1 MMDMDIKLAVFDL
14 AGTTVKDDDFV
25 AQAFIA
31 AFQHEGIEVTAADV
45 NPWMGVRKT
54 QAIAEV
60 LFAKCGEVIPELV
73 DRIHD
78 SFVGAMVEFYSDSNQ
93 VTPMDGAEELFRS
106 LQSRGI
112 RVAVNS
118 GFPRVIV
125 DAILLRFGW
134 IWEGLVDDSIASDE
148 VPAGRPF
155 PHMIRALMDRGGI
168 VLPGQVMKVGDTTVD
183 IEEGR
188 QTECGLVIA
197 VTTGANKREELA
209 EYAPDH
215 IIDHLEAIHGLV

>member
-1 MMDMDIKLAVFDL
+1 MEKDIRLAVFDL

-31 AFQHEGIEVTAADV
+31 AFQREGIEVKAADV

-60 LFAKCGEVIPELV
+60 LYAKQGEAVPALV
-73 DRIHD
+73 DRIHN
-78 SFVGAMVEFYSDSNQ
+78 SFVDAMVRFYTDSDQ
-93 VTPMDGAEELFRS
+93 VTPMGGAEELFRS
-106 LQSRGI
+106 LQARGI

-155 PHMIRALMDRGGI
+155 PHMIRTLMDRAGV

-188 QTECGLVIA
+188 QAACGLVIA
-197 VTTGANKREELA
+197 VTTGANSREELSK
-209 EYAPDH
+209 YAPDQ
-215 IIDHLEAIHGLV
+215 IIDHLEAIHKLL

>member
-1 MMDMDIKLAVFDL
+1 MDIRLAVFDL

-25 AQAFIA
+25 ALAFID
-31 AFQHEGIEVTAADV
+31 AFLREGIEVTPAVV

-60 LFAKCGEVIPELV
+60 LYAKRGEAVAEQIE
-73 DRIHD
+73 RIHD
-78 SFVGAMVEFYSDSNQ
+78 AFVKAMVTFYTDSDQ
-93 VTPMDGAEELFRS
+93 VMPMDGAEELFRS
-106 LQSRGI
+106 LHARGI

-125 DAILLRFGW
+125 DAILQRFGW
-134 IWEGLVDDSIASDE
+134 IWDGLVDDSIASDE

-155 PHMIRALMDRGGI
+155 PHMIRTLMERAGI
-168 VLPGQVMKVGDTTVD
+168 DHASHVMKVGDTTVD

-188 QTECGLVIA
+188 QAECGLVIS
-197 VTTGANKREELA
+197 VTTGANTREELA
-209 EYAPDH
+209 ELMPDH
-215 IIDHLEAIHGLV
+215 IIDHLESIHGLL

>member
-1 MMDMDIKLAVFDL
+1 MEKDIRLAVFDL

-31 AFQHEGIEVTAADV
+31 AFQREGIEVKAADV

-60 LFAKCGEVIPELV
+60 LYAKQGEAVPALV
-73 DRIHD
+73 DRIHN
-78 SFVGAMVEFYSDSNQ
+78 SFVDAMVRFYTDSDQ
-93 VTPMDGAEELFRS
+93 VTPMGGAEELFRS
-106 LQSRGI
+106 LQARGI

-155 PHMIRALMDRGGI
+155 PHMIRTLMDRAGV

-188 QTECGLVIA
+188 QAACGLVIA
-197 VTTGANKREELA
+197 VTTGANSREELSK
-209 EYAPDH
+209 YAPDQ
-215 IIDHLEAIHGLV
+215 IIDHLEAIHNLL

>member
-60 LFAKCGEVIPELV
+60 LYEKRGEADPVLV
-73 DRIHD
+73 ERIHS
-78 SFVGAMVEFYSDSNQ
+78 SFVEAMVRFYSDSDE
-93 VTPMDGAEELFRS
+93 VTPMDGAEKLFRS

-155 PHMIRALMDRGGI
+155 PHMIRSLMDRAG
-168 VLPGQVMKVGDTTVD
+168 VLLPAQVMKVGDTTVD

-188 QTECGLVIA
+188 QAECGLVIA
-197 VTTGANKREELA
+197 VTTGANTQEELA
-209 EYAPDH
+209 EFTPDH
-215 IIDHLEAIHGLV
+215 IIDHLEAIHGLL

>member
-1 MMDMDIKLAVFDL
+1 MEKDIRLAVFDL

-25 AQAFIA
+25 AIAFIQAFKA
-31 AFQHEGIEVTAADV
+31 EGIDVTAEDV
-45 NPWMGVRKT
+45 NHWMGVRKT

-60 LFAKCGEVIPELV
+60 LYEKLGEADAALV
-73 DRIHD
+73 ERIHS
-78 SFVGAMVEFYSDSNQ
+78 SFVETMVRFYTDSDQ
-93 VTPMDGAEELFRS
+93 VVPMDGAVELFRS

-118 GFPRVIV
+118 GFPRVSV

-155 PHMIRALMDRGGI
+155 PHMIRTLMDRAGI
-168 VLPGQVMKVGDTTVD
+168 VLPVQVMKVGDTTVD

-188 QTECGLVIA
+188 QAQCGLVIA
-197 VTTGANKREELA
+197 VTTGANTREELA
-209 EYAPDH
+209 EYIPDH
-215 IIDHLEAIHGLV
+215 IIDHLEAIHGLL

>member
-1 MMDMDIKLAVFDL
+1 MDIRLAVFDL

-25 AQAFIA
+25 ADAFIN
-31 AFQHEGIEVTAADV
+31 AFMAEGIDVAAEDV

-60 LFAKCGEVIPELV
+60 LYQKCGEADALLV
-73 DRIHD
+73 ERIHS
-78 SFVGAMVEFYSDSNQ
+78 SFVESMVRFYTDSEK
-93 VTPMDGAEELFRS
+93 VAPMPGAEELFRS
-106 LQSRGI
+106 LQGRGI

-155 PHMIRALMDRGGI
+155 PHMIRTLMDRAG
-168 VLPGQVMKVGDTTVD
+168 VLFPAQVMKVGDTTVD

-188 QTECGLVIA
+188 QAECGLVVA
-197 VTTGANKREELA
+197 VTTGANTREELT
-209 EYAPDH
+209 EFTPDR
-215 IIDHLEAIHGLV
+215 IIDHLESIHGLL

>member
-1 MMDMDIKLAVFDL
+1 MDIRLAVFDL

-25 AQAFIA
+25 ADAFIN
-31 AFQHEGIEVTAADV
+31 AFMAEGIDVVAEDV

-60 LFAKCGEVIPELV
+60 LYQKCGEADALLV
-73 DRIHD
+73 ERIHS
-78 SFVGAMVEFYSDSNQ
+78 SFVESMVRFYTDSEM
-93 VTPMDGAEELFRS
+93 VAPMPGTEELFRS
-106 LQSRGI
+106 LQGRGI

-155 PHMIRALMDRGGI
+155 PHMIRTLMDRAG
-168 VLPGQVMKVGDTTVD
+168 VLLPAQVMKVGDTTVD

-188 QTECGLVIA
+188 QAECGLVVA
-197 VTTGANKREELA
+197 VTTGANTREELT
-209 EYAPDH
+209 EFTPDH
-215 IIDHLEAIHGLV
+215 IIDHLESIHGLL

>member
-1 MMDMDIKLAVFDL
+1 MEKNIRLAVFDL

-31 AFQHEGIEVTAADV
+31 AFQREGIEVKAADV

-60 LFAKCGEVIPELV
+60 LYAKQGEAVPALV
-73 DRIHD
+73 DRIHN
-78 SFVGAMVEFYSDSNQ
+78 SFVDAMVRFYTDSDQ
-93 VTPMDGAEELFRS
+93 VTPMGGAEELFRS
-106 LQSRGI
+106 LQARGI

-155 PHMIRALMDRGGI
+155 PHMIRTLMDRAGV

-188 QTECGLVIA
+188 QAACGLVIA
-197 VTTGANKREELA
+197 VTTGANSREELSK
-209 EYAPDH
+209 YAPDQ
-215 IIDHLEAIHGLV
+215 IIDHLEAIHNLL